1 MLQDA
6 VADPLQ
12 VLLEPG
18 LLEADARG
26 VVSLGLGRVDE
37 GFQSF
42 NLMGQAHQVFALAG
56 LIGVCNAYPEE

>member
-18 LLEADARG
+18 VLEADARG
-26 VVSLGLGRVDE
+26 VVGLGFGRVDK

-42 NLMGQAHQVFALAG
+42 NLMGQAR
-56 LIGVCNAYPEE
+56 